1 MATNSKNSQ
10 ILQLI
15 YLENLFLGPKVP
27 ANSLII
33 KNARTYLVGHMPNYI
48 YTNFQVI
55 WFTFVVANSK
65 NSQIPQLFYLENRFM
80 GQKYLQTASKV
91 NMPLINLVGHMP
103 KYIYTNFQVI
113 WFTFVATNS
122 KNSQIRQLFYLENQC
137 LWPQMWT
144 KWLAN
149 WYRYTLAYA
158 QQDLLVAFLI
168 LRLFAGTSGP

>member
-1 MATNSKNSQ
+1 MPEH
-10 ILQLI
+10 ILLGICQTI
-15 YLENLFLGPKVP
+15 YIPIFRSFGSHLWWQTQKT
-27 ANSLII
+27 A
-33 KNARTYLVGHMPNYI
+33 KYH
-48 YTNFQVI
+48 NF
-55 WFTFVVANSK
+55 
-65 NSQIPQLFYLENRFM
+65 FYLENRFM